1 MKRAGKWLTIG
12 GAVVLIASVVGA
24 IVLAIGAFRQV
35 MSFED
40 DSIAV
45 SGPQGNVV
53 EHHFDKDQK
62 IALYTY
68 GANGVYVGP
77 IPNCAITGPA
87 PVRPGRNVTSSVTIN
102 QRSRISFAS
111 YVIAESGTYR
121 VSCDSAGV
129 TIAPPL
135 SGAGIMGGVLGIF
148 AASFGVIL
156 GLMALIAGIV
166 LWVMGSKRAKLPSG
180 PGQPPSG
187 PGQPPSGP
195 GQPPFWNGPVAT
207 PRPED

>member
-12 GAVVLIASVVGA
+12 GALVLVASIVGA
-24 IVLAIGAFRQV
+24 VLVVIGVVREVSNFD
-35 MSFED
+35 S

-53 EHHFDKDQK
+53 DHHFGKGQK

-77 IPNCAITGPA
+77 IPNCAVTGPA
-87 PVRPGRNVTSSVTIN
+87 PVRPGKNVTSSVTVN

-121 VSCDSAGV
+121 VACDSAGV

-135 SGAGIMGGVLGIF
+135 SGAGIMGGVLGVF

-166 LWVMGSKRAKLPSG
+166 LWVMASRRANRPPG
-180 PGQPPSG
+180 PGQPPY
-187 PGQPPSGP
+187 
-195 GQPPFWNGPVAT
+195 WNGPVAT
-207 PRPED
+207 PRSEG